1 LAVVE
6 PDDVVEVLRVSGP
19 ADLMQVT
26 NLANLRD
33 VGGWPA
39 AGGGRVRRGLL
50 YRSMNLAKLDDAGLA
65 AFGDLG
71 IRAVFDLRTE
81 SERQAAPD
89 RLPAGTLLITA
100 DVLAGSPHAAPAEFL
115 AMLNDPKQATE
126 RLGDGQALEMF
137 GRGYRLIVGMPSA
150 LTAFGQVFSTLLEP
164 ASRPALM
171 HCTAGKD
178 RTGWGAAALLMLL
191 GVSEADVMR
200 DYLMTNEQMMPRI
213 RRSLDDFAAAGGDPE
228 ILLQVLGVREEYM
241 RTAIDEMVSSF
252 GTIERY
258 FAEGLGIDDDRQ
270 LALRAAFVEPDIPP
284 AR

>member
-1 LAVVE
+1 MAVVE
-6 PDDVVEVLRVSGP
+6 PEDVVEVPHVSGP
-19 ADLMQVT
+19 ADLVQVT

-39 AGGGRVRRGLL
+39 AGGGKVRHGLL
-50 YRSMNLAKLDDAGLA
+50 YRSMNLGSLDDAGVAALA
-65 AFGDLG
+65 ELG
-71 IRAVFDLRTE
+71 IRTVFDLRTE
-81 SERQAAPD
+81 AERQAAPD
-89 RLPAGTLLITA
+89 RLPQGTDLITA

-115 AMLNDPKQATE
+115 AMLNDPKLATE
-126 RLGDGQALEMF
+126 RLGDGRALEMF
-137 GRGYRLIVGMPSA
+137 GQGYRLIVGMPSA
-150 LTAFGQVFSTLLEP
+150 LVAFGRVFGGLLDSS
-164 ASRPALM
+164 ARPALM

-200 DYLMTNEQMMPRI
+200 DYLMTNEQLMPRM

-228 ILLQVLGVREEYM
+228 VLLQVLGVREEYM

-258 FAEGLGIDDDRQ
+258 FAEGLGVDDDTQ
-270 LALRAAFVEPDIPP
+270 AGLRAVFLEPDIPST
-284 AR
+284 R